1 MSIDSEQQRK
11 FVGLIVRLQTRL
23 RAYIISLMPGDSDVS
38 DVLQE
43 TNIILWE
50 KMDSFKPDSNFTAWA
65 FSIARLE
72 VFAHCRK
79 QKRRSQLASNP
90 DLAESIAKQISIDF
104 EKGDEVMESRI
115 KALKIC
121 LSTLTPE
128 ERELIRA
135 RYSEHTSLAE
145 YARNTNRSDSSLRSI
160 ILRTR
165 TALRKCISVKLSQMS

>member
-1 MSIDSEQQRK
+1 MSLEPEQKRE
-11 FVGLIVRLQTRL
+11 FVGLIVRHQTRL
-23 RAYIISLMPGDSDVS
+23 RAYIISLMPGNSDAS

-72 VFAHCRK
+72 VLAHCRK
-79 QKRRSQLASNP
+79 QKRKSKLASNP

-104 EKGDEVMESRI
+104 EKGDDEMESRI

-121 LSTLTPE
+121 LSSLTPE
-128 ERELIRA
+128 ERELIKA
-135 RYSEHTSLAE
+135 RYSRHTSLAE
-145 YARNTNRSDSSLRSI
+145 YARNSNRSDSSLRSI
-160 ILRTR
+160 ILRAR
-165 TALRKCISVKLSQMS
+165 TALRKCISTKLAQMS